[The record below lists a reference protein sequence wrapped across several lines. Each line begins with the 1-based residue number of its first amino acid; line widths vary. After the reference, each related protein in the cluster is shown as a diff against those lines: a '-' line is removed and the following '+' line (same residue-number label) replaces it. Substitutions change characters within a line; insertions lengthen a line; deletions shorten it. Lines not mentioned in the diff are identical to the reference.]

1 MGLCSQKHIQR
12 YQLSARDGPVPTDRR
27 DADAPRLKA
36 PVLSEYW
43 LRMVLMGYDFLESP
57 PSGLAA
63 ADGIRASLA
72 WRIRPPI
79 HIARTTPARI

>member
-27 DADAPRLKA
+27 DAAAPGLKMSILTEQRL
-36 PVLSEYW
+36 W
-43 LRMVLMGYDFLESP
+43 MVLMGYDFLESP